1 MGDKIESAC
10 SQNVIFHHI
19 GSLVLIKKGN
29 YDHRNY
35 RWNGVPPEKTVSAKL
50 AK

>member
-1 MGDKIESAC
+1 
-10 SQNVIFHHI
+10 VP
-19 GSLVLIKKGN
+19 IKKGK

-50 AK
+50 VKKFPVLHEK